1 MYNVN
6 YLLGEK
12 NIKKKIFE
20 PYDPLI
26 CKFINDISNYLFN
39 QNKNLKFP
47 EVVAFAYWCRKSN
60 LDNLKKNFINN
71 KFRIGRGLIFHVAP
85 SNVPVNFAYSFIF
98 GLLSGNSNIIKLS
111 SKKNEV
117 SNIILNCFRKL
128 FLLKKYKLIKDSNL
142 FISYSPNDEIT
153 KHYSL
158 MSNCRLIWGGDKT
171 IKNLKKIVTSPRC
184 FDITFSDR
192 YSFSLINLN
201 FSNDNQLQT
210 LANNFFNDSYVMN
223 QNACSSP
230 HLIVWMG
237 NIKKNRSQVNKF
249 WLYLKKIVSKK
260 YVLDNKFAIS
270 KYLKQCEVSMSL
282 KKIKKFHNYENLIFR
297 TELLKLNE
305 KIENVRGVN
314 GSFYEFYSK
323 DMNFLK
329 KIVNEKF
336 QTLSYF
342 GLEKDNI
349 LLSIKDNN
357 IRGIDRIVPIGNA
370 LNISLDW
377 DGFDIITSLSRVI
390 DVR

>member
-1 MYNVN
+1 
-6 YLLGEK
+6 
-12 NIKKKIFE
+12 
-20 PYDPLI
+20 
-26 CKFINDISNYLFN
+26 
-39 QNKNLKFP
+39 
-47 EVVAFAYWCRKSN
+47 
-60 LDNLKKNFINN
+60 
-71 KFRIGRGLIFHVAP
+71 
-85 SNVPVNFAYSFIF
+85 
-98 GLLSGNSNIIKLS
+98 
-111 SKKNEV
+111 
-117 SNIILNCFRKL
+117 
-128 FLLKKYKLIKDSNL
+128 
-142 FISYSPNDEIT
+142 
-153 KHYSL
+153 
-158 MSNCRLIWGGDKT
+158 
-171 IKNLKKIVTSPRC
+171 
-184 FDITFSDR
+184 
-192 YSFSLINLN
+192 
-201 FSNDNQLQT
+201 
-210 LANNFFNDSYVMN
+210 
-223 QNACSSP
+223 
-230 HLIVWMG
+230 
-237 NIKKNRSQVNKF
+237 
-249 WLYLKKIVSKK
+249 
-260 YVLDNKFAIS
+260 
-270 KYLKQCEVSMSL
+270 MSL